1 MIDFIILQQ
10 DSFDK
15 VDQSTPVERQR
26 YMLNHVLELSKT
38 AFEFDNFNEV
48 SMFFKRVIN
57 QYKQMNYSEFQS
69 EKFNNFEEELNK
81 IIAERKVA

>member
-1 MIDFIILQQ
+1 
-10 DSFDK
+10 
-15 VDQSTPVERQR
+15 
-26 YMLNHVLELSKT
+26 MLSQVLDLSKM
-38 AFEFDNFNEV
+38 AFDFDNFNDV

-69 EKFNNFEEELNK
+69 EKFNNFEKELES